1 MKNRPIEEL
10 HLTGRAYNALKRA
23 GVNDTDTLLDL
34 KDHEL
39 IEVPG
44 IGSRLFAHIV
54 QTLKT
59 LVEQEAH
66 GEIS

>member
-1 MKNRPIEEL
+1 MKNRPIEDL

-39 IEVPG
+39 MQVPG
-44 IGSRLFAHIV
+44 IGSKLFAHIV
-54 QTLKT
+54 QTLKKI
-59 LVEQEAH
+59 VEQEAT
-66 GEIS
+66 GEI